1 MNSLIVML
9 VISVIAVIAINF
21 IAKREDKRYKAK
33 FKHFDAM
40 QISGNT
46 QRTELRKMLGGS
58 LHK

>member
-1 MNSLIVML
+1 ML
-9 VISVIAVIAINF
+9 VISGIAIKVIDV

-33 FKHFDAM
+33 FKHFDSLE
-40 QISGNT
+40 IKGNM